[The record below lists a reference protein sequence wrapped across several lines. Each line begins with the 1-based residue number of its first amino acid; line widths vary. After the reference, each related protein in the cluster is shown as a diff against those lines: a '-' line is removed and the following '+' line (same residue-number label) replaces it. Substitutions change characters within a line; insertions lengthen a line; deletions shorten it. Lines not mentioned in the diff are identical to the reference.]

1 MSVRSVE
8 SIERPAEAIIWH
20 HLSLVELWR
29 RVQSSPRGLT
39 PEVVA
44 ERLKQVGLN
53 ELPPA
58 QKTSWLKFFL
68 RQFASTLIVVLL
80 VAAVLSL
87 ALGEVVDAAV
97 ILAAVIINVLVGFV
111 QEARAE
117 ASLDELRKFV
127 RYQTR
132 VVRGGRESII
142 GVEQLVPGD
151 IVHLAAGDRVPADGR
166 LIEIHDLETN
176 EALLTGESQPV
187 IKSLGE
193 VLSGT
198 VVAERTNMVY
208 SGTSVTSGDG
218 LAVLVGTGS
227 QTEIGS
233 IARLLSNLGE
243 APTPLQVRLA
253 RFGKNVG
260 LIALL
265 CCAVVLASGVAL
277 GYPFRQMFTMAVAIA
292 VSSVPEGLV
301 VVVTAVLAIGMH
313 RILHRQV
320 LVRRLMAAET
330 LGSTTVICVDK
341 TGTLTAGDM
350 RVALVLTPDEELNQV
365 SQKIEDGSS
374 SLTLLKVGVLAS
386 DAYVENPNDELKDW
400 VVVGSPTE
408 KALVLAGQQVG
419 LDVERFRQQHPKLDV
434 VPFSSEHKYM
444 VTLHALPKGGR
455 AAYLKGAPEKVIA
468 ACSQVQALGASHK
481 LSDEDRKHFLR
492 EAERLSRQGLR
503 LLAFASRELPPGA
516 QKITQSLGENLE
528 KFTFLGF
535 VGLKDPLRPEVAE
548 TMRLAWRAGI
558 RVVMITGDHR
568 LTAKTIAEEI
578 GLPADLDNILDGEK
592 LGSLSDQ
599 ELVERVANISVFA
612 RTAPHDKLRIVHA
625 WQAKGEVVAMTG
637 DGVNDSPALKAADIG
652 VALGSGSD
660 VAKEASDMVLLNNNV
675 ASIVAAVEEGR
686 TIYDNIRKV
695 VFYLMSD
702 SFAEMV
708 LILGAFIIGLI
719 VGYSSD
725 LPVLATQILWVN
737 LVADTFV
744 ALALAVDP
752 AHPAVM
758 EQAPIKRGEPI
769 FDRPRKF
776 LIGFISLLK
785 GLGLLAIFMF
795 LTSIGTEVPYAR
807 TVVFTLLALT
817 SLVSV
822 FSLKHLDRPLWHS
835 LTWNN
840 PKLIWAVI
848 IGLGLQLLVVY
859 WPFMQ
864 GVFHTV
870 PLGSTDWLLIVSFC
884 ALLVFCLEAV
894 KYFMANH
901 RSYLL

>member
-1 MSVRSVE
+1 VGV
-8 SIERPAEAIIWH
+8 IWH
-20 HLSLVELWR
+20 HLSWPELWR
-29 RVQSSPRGLT
+29 QVKSSSHGLT
-39 PEVVA
+39 PEVAA
-44 ERLKQVGLN
+44 ERLKLFGLN
-53 ELPPA
+53 ELPSA
-58 QKTSWLKFFL
+58 VKVSWWKLFWG
-68 RQFASTLIVVLL
+68 QFANTLIVVLL
-80 VAAVLSL
+80 VAAGLSL
-87 ALGEVVDAAV
+87 ALGEVVDALV
-97 ILAAVIINVLVGFV
+97 ILAAVVINVLVGFI

-117 ASLDELRKFV
+117 AALDELRKFV

-132 VVRGGRESII
+132 VVRQGHESII

-151 IVHLAAGDRVPADGR
+151 VIHLAAGDRVPADSR
-166 LIEIHDLETN
+166 LIEVHDLETN

-187 IKSLGE
+187 NKSLGE
-193 VLSGT
+193 VLPGT
-198 VVAERTNMVY
+198 VLAERTNMVY
-208 SGTSVTSGDG
+208 SGTSITRGDG
-218 LAVLVGTGS
+218 LAVVIGTGS
-227 QTEIGS
+227 QTELGS
-233 IARLLSNLGE
+233 IARLLNSLDE
-243 APTPLQVRLA
+243 APTPLQDRLA
-253 RFGKNVG
+253 AFGRNIG
-260 LIALL
+260 LIALS
-265 CCAVVLASGVAL
+265 CCAFILASGLAL
-277 GYPFRQMFTMAVAIA
+277 GYEFRQMFTMAVAIA

-386 DAYVENPNDELKDW
+386 DAYVENPNDELEDW

-419 LDVERFRQQHPKLDV
+419 LDVERFRLQHPKLDV
-434 VPFSSEHKYM
+434 IPFSSERKYM
-444 VTLHALPKGGR
+444 VTLHALPHGSR

-481 LSDEDRKHFLR
+481 LTEEDRKHFLR

-503 LLAFASRELPPGA
+503 LLAFASRDLPSG
-516 QKITQSLGENLE
+516 TQTISQSMTEGNLE

-599 ELVERVANISVFA
+599 ELAARVAQTSVFA

-708 LILGAFIIGLI
+708 LILGAFIISLI
-719 VGYSSD
+719 VGHSSD
-725 LPVLATQILWVN
+725 LPILATQILWVN

-769 FDRPRKF
+769 FDNSRKF

-795 LTSIGTEVPYAR
+795 LTAIGTEVDDAR
-807 TVVFTLLALT
+807 TIVFTLLALT
-817 SLVSV
+817 SLASV

-840 PKLIWAVI
+840 PKLIGAVI

-864 GVFHTV
+864 GIFHTV
-870 PLGSTDWLLIVSFC
+870 PLSSSGWLLIVSFC
-884 ALLVFCLEAV
+884 ALLVFSLEV
-894 KYFMANH
+894 IKYFVANR
-901 RSYLL
+901 RSYLA